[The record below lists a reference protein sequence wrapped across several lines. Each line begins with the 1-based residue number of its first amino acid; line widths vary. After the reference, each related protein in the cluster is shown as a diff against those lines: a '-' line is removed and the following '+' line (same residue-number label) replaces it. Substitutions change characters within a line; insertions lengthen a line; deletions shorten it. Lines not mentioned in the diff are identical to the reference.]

1 MTTQEL
7 ARNHDVIIVGGGIG
21 GSTLAAILAR
31 HGVRVLMVE
40 ASGHPRFAIG
50 ESTVP
55 ETIMGLRN
63 LALRYDVGDR

>member
-50 ESTVP
+50 DYHRVRHRRT
-55 ETIMGLRN
+55 TAGF
-63 LALRYDVGDR
+63 